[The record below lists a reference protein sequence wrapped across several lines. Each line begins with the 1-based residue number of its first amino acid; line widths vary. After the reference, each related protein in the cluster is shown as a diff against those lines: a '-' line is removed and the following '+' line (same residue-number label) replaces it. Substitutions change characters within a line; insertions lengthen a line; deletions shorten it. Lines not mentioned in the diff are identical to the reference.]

1 MRWSFHRSSTYS
13 QAIIILD
20 FRVQKRVVIA
30 AVRTMQLYGTA
41 GATANAVA
49 QITIPSSATIKAVQF
64 AIAVDQ
70 VADNSHLALELSK
83 VPTSQIAV
91 NGAQDPFWE
100 FRTYANT
107 TTPSGNSQTGMTRL
121 LVPCRQGEI
130 IYLHAFVVTTT
141 FYANFIFWF

>member
-1 MRWSFHRSSTYS
+1 MRT
-13 QAIIILD
+13 L
-20 FRVQKRVVIA
+20 
-30 AVRTMQLYGTA
+30 QLYGTA
-41 GATANAVA
+41 AATANAVA
-49 QITIPSSATIKAVQF
+49 QITIPSASAIKAVQF

-100 FRTYANT
+100 FRTFANSA
-107 TTPSGNSQTGMTRL
+107 TPSGNSATGMTRV

-130 IYLHAFVVTTT
+130 IYLHAYVVTTT